1 MNKLTSAIERP
12 TIVQQL
18 TNQPYDI
25 LVIGG
30 GITGAG
36 IALDAASRGYKTA
49 LVEMQDFATGTS
61 SRSSK
66 MIHGGL
72 RYLKNYEVKI
82 VSEVGRER
90 AIVYENGPHITSP
103 EKMILPI
110 YKNGDYGVF
119 MTSIGLTA
127 YDVLAGV
134 KKEERKNMLNIPQLL
149 EMEPKLKQQDLLGGG
164 YFIEYRSDDARL
176 TIEVIKEAIEKG
188 ATVLN
193 YAKVSDLLYTN
204 NEISGATVFDQLSGE
219 SFIIQAKKVIN
230 ACGPWIDQ
238 IQDKYEDNTI
248 TKLHLSKGVHL
259 VFSQEVF
266 PLKNSLYFDTPDG
279 RMVLIIPRDGKTYV
293 GTTDTTYQGDLHNPS
308 ITHEDVDYLLR
319 MVNYIFPQ
327 HPLSKE
333 QIETAWAGVRPL
345 IEQKGKNESSISR
358 KNEIWISPAG
368 LITIAGGKL
377 TGYRKM
383 AETIVNLV
391 SKQLHTDYNYPIKP
405 CLTRKLPVSGG
416 HVGGSKNWAIYSAR
430 KQQILENLHIPTVR
444 AQQLV
449 KRYGSNIDILIDFI
463 KSSETDA
470 KNYQVPA
477 DLYAEVL
484 YSVKYEM
491 TAKPVDFFV
500 RRTSAMLFHHECLQ
514 QWKTPVLTI
523 MKDLLH
529 WDGPTCEKYNEEL
542 EQYIHI
548 ATTIQ

>member
-1 MNKLTSAIERP
+1 MNKLTSTIERSN
-12 TIVQQL
+12 IVQQL
-18 TNQPYDI
+18 TNQTYDI

-49 LVEMQDFATGTS
+49 LVEMQDFASGTS

-72 RYLKNYEVKI
+72 RYLKNYEIKI

-110 YKNGDYGVF
+110 YKNADYGVF
-119 MTSIGLTA
+119 MTSIGLSA
-127 YDVLAGV
+127 YDLLAGV
-134 KKEERKNMLNIPQLL
+134 KKEERKNMLKIPQLL
-149 EMEPKLKQQDLLGGG
+149 AMEPKIKQQDLLGGG

-176 TIEVIKEAIEKG
+176 TIEVMKEAIEKG
-188 ATVLN
+188 ATTLN

-204 NEISGATVFDQLSGE
+204 NKISGANIFDEISGE
-219 SFIIQAKKVIN
+219 SFQIHAKKVIN

-238 IQDKYEDNTI
+238 VQDKYEDNTI

-259 VFSQEVF
+259 VFSQEDL
-266 PLKNSLYFDTPDG
+266 PLNNSLYFDTPDG

-293 GTTDTTYQGDLHNPS
+293 GTTDTNYQGDIHNPS

-319 MVNYIFPQ
+319 MMEYIFPH

-333 QIETAWAGVRPL
+333 QIETAWAGIRPL
-345 IEQKGKNESSISR
+345 IEQKGKSESSISR
-358 KNEIWISPAG
+358 KNEIWTSPAG

-383 AETIVNLV
+383 AESIVNLV
-391 SKQLHTDYNYPIKP
+391 SKQLHNEFDYPLKP

-416 HVGGSKNWAIYSAR
+416 HVGGSKHWGVYSAR
-430 KQQILENLHIPTVR
+430 KQQSLVDLNIPTNR

-463 KSSETDA
+463 KSAETDA
-470 KNYQVPA
+470 QKYNVPV

-484 YSVKYEM
+484 YSIQYEL

-500 RRTSAMLFHHECLQ
+500 RRTSAMLFQHEWLQ
-514 QWKTPVLTI
+514 QWKAPVITI
-523 MKDLLH
+523 MKDLLL
-529 WDGPTCEKYNEEL
+529 WDEATCENYTAEL
-542 EQYIHI
+542 EQYIRI
-548 ATTIQ
+548 ATTIE